1 MLIGACNPI
10 PDQIIHEGISPEAG
24 ASLLPSPERQLPS
37 QILSDTL
44 SPHVKSFASMFNRV
58 SRGATIGSRMYSGSY
73 SDDMDDD
80 DDDVMAERVR
90 SAIIL
95 S

>member
-24 ASLLPSPERQLPS
+24 ASLLPLPERQLPS
-37 QILSDTL
+37 RILSDT
-44 SPHVKSFASMFNRV
+44 PHVKSFASMFNRV

-80 DDDVMAERVR
+80 DDVMAERVR